1 MKALDSICLWKPLV
15 WNFIAVDCNQSQAAC
30 ELIHR
35 GQIKKVRSN
44 RRFETFLNPL
54 PLRNVRIRLMAV
66 RLGTKV
72 GVSLLAMLLGALP
85 VMACTVPGVTMTAAE
100 RDCCKRMAERCGHSG
115 MAKSHGCCQP
125 QASPSK
131 FEVLK
136 SSSFQLNGS
145 LVDFHIQPATFQA
158 AGDSPLLCITKIA
171 SAPHGPPGLSSVAT
185 TVLRI

>member
-1 MKALDSICLWKPLV
+1 LRTHTQR
-15 WNFIAVDCNQSQAAC
+15 QSKT
-30 ELIHR
+30 
-35 GQIKKVRSN
+35 G
-44 RRFETFLNPL
+44 FETFLNSL
-54 PLRNVRIRLMAV
+54 PLRNVRTRLIGV
-66 RLGTKV
+66 RLGAKV

-85 VMACTVPGVTMTAAE
+85 VMACTVPGATMTAAE

-125 QASPSK
+125 QASPSR

-136 SSSFQLNGS
+136 SCSFQLNVS
-145 LVDFHIQPATFQA
+145 LVDFHIQPAMFRAT
-158 AGDSPLLCITKIA
+158 GESPLLCFTKIA